1 VNQTMSFNARPLWW
15 LGAVLGGFW
24 LAWPVG
30 LVVLGYLA
38 VTGKLAAFRQQV
50 PGQWFNVR
58 SQARAFGASFGGAGF
73 GGSGNQAFDTYRADT
88 LRRLEEEQAE
98 FVQYLERLRQAR
110 DKAEFDQ
117 FMAER
122 GRNRAPVQTQD
133 QAA

>member
-1 VNQTMSFNARPLWW
+1 MNSTMTFNARPLWW

-30 LVVLGYLA
+30 LAVLGYLA
-38 VTGKLAAFRQQV
+38 ITGKLAAFRRQA

-58 SQARAFGASFGGAGF
+58 SQARAFGAGF
-73 GGSGNQAFDTYRADT
+73 GASGNQAFDTYRADT

-98 FVQYLERLRQAR
+98 FVQYLDRLRQAR

-122 GRNRAPVQTQD
+122 GRNRAPVTAHD

>member
-1 VNQTMSFNARPLWW
+1 MNQTMTFNTRPLWW
-15 LGAVLGGFW
+15 MGAVLGGFW

-30 LVVLGYLA
+30 LAVLGYLA
-38 VTGKLAAFRQQV
+38 VTGKLAAFRRQA

-58 SQARAFGASFGGAGF
+58 NQAQSFGARTFGPGF
-73 GGSGNQAFDTYRADT
+73 GGSGNAAFDTYRADT

-117 FMAER
+117 FMADR
-122 GRNRAPVQTQD
+122 GRNRAPVREQD

>member
-1 VNQTMSFNARPLWW
+1 MNQTMTFNARPLWW
-15 LGAVLGGFW
+15 LGAVIGGFW

-38 VTGKLAAFRQQV
+38 VTGKLAAFRRQA

-58 SQARAFGASFGGAGF
+58 HQARAFGASFSGTGF

-98 FVQYLERLRQAR
+98 FVQYLDRLRQAR

-117 FMAER
+117 FMADR
-122 GRNRAPVQTQD
+122 GRRAPVVPQD

>member
-1 VNQTMSFNARPLWW
+1 MNETMTFNARPLWW

-30 LVVLGYLA
+30 LLVLGYLA
-38 VTGKLAAFRQQV
+38 VTGKLAAFRRQM

-58 SQARAFGASFGGAGF
+58 SQARAFGAGF
-73 GGSGNQAFDTYRADT
+73 GTSGNQAFDTYRADT

-98 FVQYLERLRQAR
+98 FVQYLDRLRQAR

-122 GRNRAPVQTQD
+122 GRNRSPVPAQD